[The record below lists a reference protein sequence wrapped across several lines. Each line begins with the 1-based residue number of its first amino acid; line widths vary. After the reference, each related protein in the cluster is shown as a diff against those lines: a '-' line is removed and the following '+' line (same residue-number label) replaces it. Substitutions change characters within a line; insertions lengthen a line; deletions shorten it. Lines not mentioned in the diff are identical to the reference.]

1 MPLLPG
7 RDDDYH
13 YGNAVS
19 FPKGVYAP
27 LHSLCGFVMI
37 MQPVYRKQMDRKG
50 SSMSQREGMS
60 HRPIFEYT
68 RLPSAHY
75 SPVIQLTGPIKCSPR
90 AVPVFCNQPSPFT
103 IPIGLLY
110 ILSDGSVQPVLSATP
125 PALRIK
131 HYTLDSSTLR

>member
-1 MPLLPG
+1 MPLLQG

-19 FPKGVYAP
+19 FPKDTYAP

-37 MQPVYRKQMDRKG
+37 MQLVYRKQSVSK
-50 SSMSQREGMS
+50 SSVVSQRAGLS

-75 SPVIQLTGPIKCSPR
+75 SPVIQLTGPIKMLSTGGP
-90 AVPVFCNQPSPFT
+90 
-103 IPIGLLY
+103 GLL
-110 ILSDGSVQPVLSATP
+110 
-125 PALRIK
+125 
-131 HYTLDSSTLR
+131 